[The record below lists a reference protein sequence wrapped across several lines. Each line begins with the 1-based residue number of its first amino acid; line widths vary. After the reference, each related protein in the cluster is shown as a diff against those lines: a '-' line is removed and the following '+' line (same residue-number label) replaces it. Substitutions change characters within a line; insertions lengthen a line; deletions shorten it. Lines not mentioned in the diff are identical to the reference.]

1 MLRAVTV
8 VIVGLLLGLPAFA
21 GQVLAT
27 RSPEEEL
34 ARWDWMSTA
43 EPAHIRWEPSRF
55 LSEVLPTLK
64 PGEAIDEGMGSGRNA
79 LYLARSGWRVT
90 GVDTSTVG
98 VERAR
103 ARAVANKLSLAVV
116 QSDMFTFDYGTE
128 RYDLVLF
135 MHMGPV
141 GDLGERFV
149 RALKPG
155 GYLLIQHF
163 AGGFEAGSLPK
174 LFKGLDVRRYGEDED
189 FPDYDSRN
197 KGRVVRCLARKPQRG
212 TAWAALTPIAVRLD
226 RLAKLPLV
234 SGERSGE
241 RGRVGRN

>member
-1 MLRAVTV
+1 MLRAVTL

-21 GQVLAT
+21 GQAPAA

-34 ARWDWMSTA
+34 ARWDRMFAT

-55 LSEVLPTLK
+55 LSEVAPTLK
-64 PGEAIDEGMGSGRNA
+64 PGEAIDVGMGSGRNA
-79 LYLARSGWRVT
+79 LYLAQSGWRVT
-90 GVDTSTVG
+90 GVDTSAVG

-103 ARAVANKLSLAVV
+103 ARAVANKLSLAAV

-135 MHMGPV
+135 MYTGPV

-149 RALKPG
+149 RALKSG
-155 GYLLIQHF
+155 GYLLIEHF

-174 LFKGLDVRRYGEDED
+174 LFKGLDVLRYGEDED
-189 FPDYDSRN
+189 FPDYDLRN
-197 KGRVVRCLARKPQRG
+197 KGRVVRFLARKPQ
-212 TAWAALTPIAVRLD
+212 
-226 RLAKLPLV
+226 
-234 SGERSGE
+234 
-241 RGRVGRN
+241 